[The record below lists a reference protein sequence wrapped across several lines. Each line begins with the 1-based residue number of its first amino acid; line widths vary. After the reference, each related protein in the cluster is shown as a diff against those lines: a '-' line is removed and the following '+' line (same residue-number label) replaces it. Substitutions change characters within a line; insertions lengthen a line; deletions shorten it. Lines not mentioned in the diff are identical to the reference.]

1 MQLEQFDNF
10 AKISLPFTLII
21 LDSTYLATA
30 KIFPREVI
38 NILLSTKINL
48 REIYENFH
56 LQKELLVKINL
67 VKFNL
72 RQN

>member
-48 REIYENFH
+48 REIY
-56 LQKELLVKINL
+56 
-67 VKFNL
+67 
-72 RQN
+72 

>member
-10 AKISLPFTLII
+10 TKNSLPFTLII

>member
-10 AKISLPFTLII
+10 TKISLPFTLII

-48 REIYENFH
+48 REIY
-56 LQKELLVKINL
+56 
-67 VKFNL
+67 
-72 RQN
+72 